1 MGSPLAENGGLR
13 QRAAAAGRP
22 PTTGEIAVRAPG
34 ALTLADRIGKLEA
47 EFARALPTGE
57 ARQLVQDA
65 LTCTRTIR
73 NLDQAEPRSVLGAL
87 MTCAQLGLRPGLM
100 GHAWPLPFWDKWMD
114 NGRGGKGGYKAQLII
129 GYQGYVHLGYESN
142 RVALIKATVVREHD
156 EFDWDEGSNDPPA
169 HRRPKLG
176 RPRGDVIGFYST
188 VRTTTGGV
196 LVYVMDVPE
205 ILQHRDRH
213 APRNK
218 AGEITGPWAGKPESD
233 DFIGMALKT
242 TIRRNAKYMPKSA
255 QFARAEAVDG
265 TVRID
270 VSAMSEAETVSQMPA
285 LGAGPDGAEPQE
297 PIAGE
302 VVTQQEYDPTRE
314 PGWQGDRG

>member
-1 MGSPLAENGGLR
+1 LSETTGRSALR
-13 QRAAAAGRP
+13 QRAAAANGG
-22 PTTGEIAVRAPG
+22 PTSGAIAVREPG
-34 ALTLADRIGKLEA
+34 AQTLSERIEKLEM
-47 EFARALPTGE
+47 EFARALPSGE

-73 NLDQAEPRSVLGAL
+73 NLDRAEPRSVLGAL
-87 MTCAQLGLRPGLM
+87 MTCAQLGLRPGLL
-100 GHAWPLPFWDKWMD
+100 GHAWPLPFWDRNAD
-114 NGRGGKGGYKAQLII
+114 NGRGGKGAYKAQLII
-129 GYQGYVHLGYESN
+129 GYQGFVHLGYESN
-142 RVALIKATVVREHD
+142 RVSLIKATVVREED
-156 EFDWDEGSNDPPA
+156 DFDWDEGSNEPPQ

-176 RPRGDVIGFYST
+176 RPRGPVIGYYST

-218 AGEITGPWAGKPESD
+218 DGKITGPWAGEPESD

-255 QFARAEAVDG
+255 QFARAEAADG
-265 TVRID
+265 SVRVD
-270 VSAMSEAETVSQMPA
+270 VSALSEVEAVSQRPA
-285 LGAGPDGAEPQE
+285 LMAGPDGDEPQE
-297 PIAGE
+297 PIIGE
-302 VVTQQEYDPTRE
+302 MADQPPYDPGQE
-314 PGWQGDRG
+314 PAGWSAGRG